1 MQLSVQGNVD
11 ANGVYQ
17 GALQQFR
24 DHPQPGRWHFVLL
37 QNYYSSGNQTSLP
50 FTARIGFNT
59 AQYSASHVPNNAN
72 YRISARGGPVTI
84 PISVTN
90 NGALTEW
97 YFADARLATLAL
109 TQLPT
114 AVGSSTQ
121 TLPGL
126 YTYTFL
132 PPEVVGAAF
141 VAQSSVPITMDA
153 YNSAGYGVG
162 YTGSPDLYARSIG
175 NNTVVASL
183 FTPEVPWGYWYI
195 IPSLIGPYG
204 PSGAQTEPV
213 QTYASVLMKPFDPTM
228 IGDSGDVWQDLTF
241 GTNTFNPLVLAPG
254 QTGTIKLTIT
264 PDRSQVGK
272 TVTGYIYLDTF
283 NNTVFTGDEV
293 ARIPYTYTV
302 SR

>member
-1 MQLSVQGNVD
+1 MSLSLNLHIADDGYALEGLLVDPQGMQLSVQGNVD

-59 AQYSASHVPNNAN
+59 AQYSASQVPNNAN
-72 YRISARGGPVTI
+72 YRISASGGPVTI

-126 YTYTFL
+126 CTYTFL
-132 PPEVVGAAF
+132 PPEVAGVAF

-153 YNSAGYGVG
+153 FNIAGQGNSAGV
-162 YTGSPDLYARSIG
+162 SVSQ
-175 NNTVVASL
+175 SL
-183 FTPEVPWGYWYI
+183 PTSMRVLWETTPW
-195 IPSLIGPYG
+195 
-204 PSGAQTEPV
+204 
-213 QTYASVLMKPFDPTM
+213 
-228 IGDSGDVWQDLTF
+228 
-241 GTNTFNPLVLAPG
+241 
-254 QTGTIKLTIT
+254 
-264 PDRSQVGK
+264 
-272 TVTGYIYLDTF
+272 
-283 NNTVFTGDEV
+283 
-293 ARIPYTYTV
+293 
-302 SR
+302 